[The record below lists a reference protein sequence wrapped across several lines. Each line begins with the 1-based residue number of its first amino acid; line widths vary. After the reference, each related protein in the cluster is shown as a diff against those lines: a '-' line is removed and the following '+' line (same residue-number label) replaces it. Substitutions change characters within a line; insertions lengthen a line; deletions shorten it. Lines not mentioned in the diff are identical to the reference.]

1 MNRLFKLF
9 ADGAVFTIFVVLDA
23 IVVVTVA
30 VTVYVAVA
38 VHAAVAAAITAFVT
52 FNAAT
57 AVAVVVLCCAHF

>member
-23 IVVVTVA
+23 IVVVTIA
-30 VTVYVAVA
+30 VVVYVA
-38 VHAAVAAAITAFVT
+38 VHAAITASVT
-52 FNAAT
+52 INADT